1 MITTIVVWPQSTSE
15 LHPTSLQRAELD
27 EYVLSL
33 CPGIVLWETRKS
45 VLSDDGSELTVTRI
59 WPTVEL
65 AQTWIN
71 HIMSTYDVT
80 SAVVNNVPDWID
92 DTKHQLKIC
101 VELDGEVLVDQPVD
115 TGTICVHHDFLDSEI
130 QAGHVLKIEVQG
142 FRPEFNQSYQDKD
155 AYVMIRLNNI
165 KPMVDNIKYVTQ

>member
-80 SAVVNNVPDWID
+80 SAVVNNVPD
-92 DTKHQLKIC
+92 
-101 VELDGEVLVDQPVD
+101 
-115 TGTICVHHDFLDSEI
+115 
-130 QAGHVLKIEVQG
+130 
-142 FRPEFNQSYQDKD
+142 
-155 AYVMIRLNNI
+155 
-165 KPMVDNIKYVTQ
+165 